1 MIRTVATFLTVRALP
16 GAGAVLC
23 CMTLAA
29 PLLAMPGD
37 DGAAREAPPAFFMGL
52 QPIEEAELANH
63 RGGIS
68 VAGMKF
74 DFAVELRMNTEVMEN
89 GEPVFGMTTTL
100 SFNNTDRSQSTEVRT
115 GDVHRVVHDTM
126 TTVDA
131 SREKSGR
138 AGSSGPGSDG
148 ARAATA
154 TIENLSAKGSRL
166 RFDDGQTRVMQELA
180 ANHLATVIQ
189 NVGHQRTINQ
199 QVEMDLMISNFTDQL
214 REFHTERLG
223 QRLGRDLM
231 GLGLGR

>member
-1 MIRTVATFLTVRALP
+1 MIRTVATFFRLRAFSS
-16 GAGAVLC
+16 AGAVLC

-37 DGAAREAPPAFFMGL
+37 DGAVPDGHAADFMGL
-52 QPIEEAELANH
+52 EPIEEAELANH
-63 RGGIS
+63 RGGLS

-74 DFAVELRMNTEVMEN
+74 DFAVELRMNTEVMEK

-115 GDVHRVVHDTM
+115 GDVQRVLQDTM

-131 SREKSGR
+131 SRESSGR
-138 AGSSGPGSDG
+138 AGASGRGPDG

-154 TIENLSAKGSRL
+154 TMEGLSAKGGRL

-199 QVEMDLMISNFTDQL
+199 EVEMDLMISNFTDQL

-223 QRLGRDLM
+223 QRLGRDLI
-231 GLGLGR
+231 GLGR